1 MSIHQLSRT
10 RLVVHFLNDCVHGI
24 KQHSLNDYVTTSSS
38 SFNYQ
43 LIDTHIVHC
52 SQTEKSL

>member
-24 KQHSLNDYVTTSSS
+24 KQHSLNDYVIIIGL
-38 SFNYQ
+38 YAMPPQ
-43 LIDTHIVHC
+43 QVAYDC
-52 SQTEKSL
+52 